1 MKMVGDFLLDTNIL
15 IAFFN
20 NDQRVVSN
28 IKNADV
34 IYIPSIVV
42 GELYFGAYKS
52 VQVDKNIL
60 KIEQILGTMV
70 VRPVEADTAKI
81 FGEIKSSLKKK
92 GTPIPEND
100 IWIAATAIQNS
111 LPLVT
116 RDKHFDNIE
125 SLQLISW

>member
-1 MKMVGDFLLDTNIL
+1 MVGDFLLDTNIL